1 MMNLQKKWRLHQK
14 RKNKNICDK
23 EISEIPM
30 NEEYEYDFMRNQNY
44 HYLAVTKPTALFGK
58 FLV

>member
-1 MMNLQKKWRLHQK
+1 
-14 RKNKNICDK
+14 
-23 EISEIPM
+23 M

-58 FLV
+58 FLSKHYGDKFRLSCFWNFQGN